1 MANRSEKEEIMRRK
15 VTKNGKTVHWDIVD
29 YEKALEKAEKALENS
44 IVLGDDLPG
53 GGWVTIGVYKSILE
67 RNRTLARA
75 LDLACGG
82 DQGEIDKHMAMAE
95 EERRS

>member
-1 MANRSEKEEIMRRK
+1 MRKK
-15 VTKNGKTVHWDIVD
+15 VTKSGKTVHWDIAD

-44 IVLGDDLPG
+44 IVLGDAPILPG

-67 RNRTLARA
+67 KNGILARA

-82 DQGEIDKHMAMAE
+82 DHTKISECMAMAE

>member
-15 VTKNGKTVHWDIVD
+15 VTKNGKTVHWGIVD

-44 IVLGDDLPG
+44 IVLGDDL
-53 GGWVTIGVYKSILE
+53 
-67 RNRTLARA
+67 
-75 LDLACGG
+75 ACGG